1 MACNGVHSVTCR
13 NRHCPQCQGLARAA
27 WIDQRETEVLDTEYF
42 HVVFTVPEPIAAIA
56 LQNKAVVYDILFRA
70 VAETLHTIAGDPK
83 HLGAHLGFFAV
94 LHTWGQTLVFHPH
107 VHCVI
112 AGGGLSPDGTRWVAC
127 RRGFFL
133 PVRVL
138 SRLFRR
144 LFLRYLAD
152 AWRAGRLRFVGALAP
167 LAERRSLT
175 DHVAATRRTEWVVY
189 AKRPFAGPRQVLE
202 YVGRYTHRV
211 AISNERLITI
221 DDGHVRFRYK
231 DYRADASPEKIMTL
245 TAPEFIRRFL
255 LHVLPRGFHR
265 IRYYGWLGAR
275 VRRERLAHCRQLLA
289 MPRLIHTSPE
299 TRRQADYRD
308 RYAALTGFSL
318 RACPVCGDGY
328 MEVVELVV
336 ASRAAMMDT
345 S

>member
-1 MACNGVHSVTCR
+1 MGPGGSPVAGASFCPYAC
-13 NRHCPQCQGLARAA
+13 
-27 WIDQRETEVLDTEYF
+27 
-42 HVVFTVPEPIAAIA
+42 
-56 LQNKAVVYDILFRA
+56 
-70 VAETLHTIAGDPK
+70 
-83 HLGAHLGFFAV
+83 
-94 LHTWGQTLVFHPH
+94 
-107 VHCVI
+107 
-112 AGGGLSPDGTRWVAC
+112 SPVCSVAC
-127 RRGFFL
+127 SYAIWPTRGE
-133 PVRVL
+133 P
-138 SRLFRR
+138 
-144 LFLRYLAD
+144 AD
-152 AWRAGRLRFVGALAP
+152 CDSSEP
-167 LAERRSLT
+167 SRRSLSDVRLQIT
-175 DHVAATRRTEWVVY
+175 SQPHAAPSGSSMRNDRSPV
-189 AKRPFAGPRQVLE
+189 
-202 YVGRYTHRV
+202 H
-211 AISNERLITI
+211 
-221 DDGHVRFRYK
+221 
-231 DYRADASPEKIMTL
+231 DASPEKIMTL